1 MNKQTFNVTGMTC
14 SACSAHVEK
23 AVSRVAG
30 VQSVTVNLLSNSMT
44 VEFDAPADAEA
55 LLRAVEDAGYGASVP
70 GAQTSPAGETER
82 TKKTAAQDELR
93 GMRTRL
99 AVSLLFLIPLMYLSM
114 GHMLG
119 WPLPAVF
126 HGIPNTLV
134 FALTQFLLCLPIAY
148 VNRKFYIAGFRS
160 LLHGAPNMDTLIAIG
175 SGAALAYGV
184 LALYQIGY
192 GLGHGD
198 MVRVS
203 HYAMD
208 LYFESAAMILAL
220 ITLGKYLE
228 TRSKKKTGDAIA
240 RLMDLRPQTATV
252 ERDGEETVVPAA
264 QVRAGDIV
272 VLRPGQSVPV
282 DGVIISGATSVD
294 ESALTGESI
303 PVARG
308 EGDTLR
314 AATLN
319 KTGLVRLRATR
330 VGEDTTLSQIIRLVE
345 EAGNSKAPI
354 AKLADRISGVF
365 VPVVIVIALAAG
377 LIWYL
382 LGYGFQFAL
391 SIAISVLVIS
401 CPCALGLATPVA
413 IMVGAGRGAQL
424 GVLIKSG
431 EALETAHSL
440 KTVVLDKTGTL
451 TEGKPR
457 VTDVALLSSLS
468 EKEFLSLCA
477 SVEDGSEHPL
487 SEAILEHARSAG
499 ISYPKADRFEALP
512 GRGVRA
518 QVAGKTILAGN
529 AQLLAENGVHA
540 QKALQTGERFA
551 AQGKT
556 PLYFARGEQV
566 LGVIAVAD
574 VVKPTSRAGVAR
586 LQAMGLDV
594 VMLTGDHEKTAQ
606 AIAAQLGISHILA
619 QVLPQ
624 DKEAKIRELQAG
636 GARVAMVGDGINDAP
651 ALARADVGIAIGAGT
666 DVAIESADI
675 VLMTGDVGGVA
686 TAIELSRKVIANI
699 KMNLFWA
706 FFYNAV
712 GIPLAAGALY
722 ALFNLRLSPMFAA
735 AAMSLSSVCVVTN
748 ALRLRFFKPHAAQNP
763 TEVHVETPA
772 EIPADVP
779 ADGVNEPQKQPVDEQ
794 KEEDSIMKKIITVE
808 GMHCAH
814 CQASVE
820 KALGALEGVKSAK
833 VDLEKKTATVTLS
846 ADVADEV
853 LKKAVADAGFEPQG
867 VTTKKGLF
875 A

>member
-1 MNKQTFNVTGMTC
+1 MIQQKFSVTGMSC
-14 SACSAHVEK
+14 AACSAHVDK
-23 AVSRVAG
+23 AVSRVEG
-30 VQSVTVNLLSNSMT
+30 VERVQVNLLSGSMT
-44 VEFDAPADAEA
+44 VSFDAPADPAA
-55 LLRAVEDAGYGASVP
+55 IIRAVEEAGYGASLP
-70 GAQTSPAGETER
+70 GAKDAKPAAGSNQGE
-82 TKKTAAQDELR
+82 DELR
-93 GMRTRL
+93 GMRIRL
-99 AVSLLFLIPLMYLSM
+99 IVSIAFLIPLMYISM

-119 WPLPAVF
+119 WPLPSF
-126 HGIPNTLV
+126 LHGGANALT

-148 VNRKFYIAGFRS
+148 VNRKFYIVGFKS

-175 SGAALAYGV
+175 SGSALAYGV
-184 LALYQIGY
+184 LAMYQIGY

-203 HYAMD
+203 HYMMD
-208 LYFESAAMILAL
+208 LYFESAATILTL

-252 ERDGEETVVPAA
+252 ERDGVETTIPAA
-264 QVRAGDIV
+264 EVLVGYTV

-282 DGVIISGATSVD
+282 DGVILSGATSVD

-303 PVARG
+303 PVERAQ
-308 EGDTLR
+308 GDTLR

-319 KTGLVRLRATR
+319 KTGLVRMRATR
-330 VGEDTTLSQIIRLVE
+330 VGEDTTLSQIFRLVE

-354 AKLADRISGVF
+354 AKLADKISGVF
-365 VPVVIVIALAAG
+365 VPIVIAIACISALV
-377 LIWYL
+377 WYL

-391 SIAISVLVIS
+391 SIGISVLVIS

-413 IMVGAGRGAQL
+413 IMVGTGRGAQL

-431 EALETAHSL
+431 EALETAHSV
-440 KTVVLDKTGTL
+440 KTVVFDKTGTL

-457 VTDVALLSSLS
+457 VTDVSVLAKMQES
-468 EKEFLSLCA
+468 EFIALCA
-477 SVEDGSEHPL
+477 AIENGSEHPL
-487 SEAILEHARSAG
+487 SEAVTAYARDMGLA
-499 ISYPKADRFEALP
+499 PQKAERFEAVP

-518 QVAGKTILAGN
+518 QLSGKTYLAGN
-529 AQLLAENGVHA
+529 AAMLSENGVHA
-540 QKALQTGERFA
+540 VEAVAIGEGYA

-556 PLYFARGEQV
+556 PLYFAQGDTV

-574 VVKPTSRAGVAR
+574 VVKPGSRAGVER
-586 LQAMGLDV
+586 LRKMGLDV

-606 AIAAQLGISHILA
+606 AIGAQLGVTHIIS

-624 DKEAKIRELQAG
+624 DKEEKIRALQADG
-636 GARVAMVGDGINDAP
+636 TRVAMVGDGINDAP

-666 DVAIESADI
+666 DIAIDSADI

-699 KMNLFWA
+699 RMNLFWA
-706 FFYNAV
+706 FFYNAI
-712 GIPLAAGALY
+712 GIPLAAGPLY
-722 ALFNLRLSPMFAA
+722 TLFGLRLSPMFAA

-748 ALRLRFFKPHAAQNP
+748 ALRLRFFRPS
-763 TEVHVETPA
+763 
-772 EIPADVP
+772 IPAQDSPGSPVP
-779 ADGVNEPQKQPVDEQ
+779 
-794 KEEDSIMKKIITVE
+794 EDSIGTVPPNENEENEEVEDNIMKKIITVE
-808 GMHCAH
+808 GMHCQH

-820 KALGALEGVKSAK
+820 KALSALEGVKSAK
-833 VDLEKKTATVTLS
+833 VDLAKKTATVTLS
-846 ADVADEV
+846 ADVADET
-853 LKKAVADAGFEPQG
+853 LTRAVADAGFEPKG
-867 VTTKKGLF
+867 VETKKGLF